1 MIKENVFGESKNM
14 DEKKTCFV
22 VTPIGDEST
31 DIRRHIDGIID
42 QAIIPAIG
50 DEFEIKVAHREYE
63 IGSINN
69 RVIQSVYNSDLV
81 VANLTGLNPNVM
93 FELAI
98 RYSFGKPAIVIAED
112 GTKLPFD
119 ITDENTIFYINDPTG
134 ASVLRDRIKKFVEK
148 INLDKFEYGPVFAAI
163 KNAAVI
169 NHIESGISDKDNKNA
184 FSFLVE
190 KMSDL
195 EAEIR
200 ELKVN
205 EYNNERREK
214 SIISSL
220 NFLQQLK
227 KSADHLS
234 REDLEMMINK
244 YLYDTSR
251 NTKIDIYSV
260 QRDLIDVTV
269 NDHTMQNRLKKNILD
284 ILNGL

>member
-1 MIKENVFGESKNM
+1 M

>member
-1 MIKENVFGESKNM
+1 MN
-14 DEKKTCFV
+14 EKKTCFV

-214 SIISSL
+214 SVISSL

-234 REDLEMMINK
+234 REDLEMMIKK

-251 NTKIDIYSV
+251 NTKIDTYSV
-260 QRDLIDVTV
+260 QRDLIDMTV

>member
-1 MIKENVFGESKNM
+1 M
-14 DEKKTCFV
+14 
-22 VTPIGDEST
+22 
-31 DIRRHIDGIID
+31 
-42 QAIIPAIG
+42 
-50 DEFEIKVAHREYE
+50 
-63 IGSINN
+63 
-69 RVIQSVYNSDLV
+69 
-81 VANLTGLNPNVM
+81 
-93 FELAI
+93 
-98 RYSFGKPAIVIAED
+98 
-112 GTKLPFD
+112 
-119 ITDENTIFYINDPTG
+119 
-134 ASVLRDRIKKFVEK
+134 
-148 INLDKFEYGPVFAAI
+148 DKFEYGPVFAAI

-214 SIISSL
+214 SVISSL

-234 REDLEMMINK
+234 REDLEMMIKK

-251 NTKIDIYSV
+251 NTKIDTYSV

>member
-1 MIKENVFGESKNM
+1 MS
-14 DEKKTCFV
+14 EKKSCFV
-22 VTPIGDEST
+22 VTPIGDENT
-31 DIRRHIDGIID
+31 AIRRHIDGIID

-63 IGSINN
+63 IGSIND
-69 RVIQSVYNSDLV
+69 RVIQSVCNSDLV

-93 FELAI
+93 FEIAI
-98 RYSFGKPAIVIAED
+98 RYSFGKPAIVIAEK

-119 ITDENTIFYINDPTG
+119 IVDENTIFYINDPAG
-134 ASVLRDRIKKFVEK
+134 AAELKENVKKFVQK
-148 INLDKFEYGPVFAAI
+148 IDWTKCEYGPVFSAI

-205 EYNNERREK
+205 ENFSEQRK
-214 SIISSL
+214 DSIIASL
-220 NFLQQLK
+220 NFIEYLEK
-227 KSADHLS
+227 NVDHLS
-234 REDLEMMINK
+234 QKELEMMIKK

-251 NTKIDIYSV
+251 NTKINDVYSV
-260 QRDLIDVTV
+260 QRDLTDMVRS
-269 NDHTMQNRLKKNILD
+269 DSTMPNRLKKNILD
-284 ILNGL
+284 ILDAL

>member
-1 MIKENVFGESKNM
+1 MS
-14 DEKKTCFV
+14 EKKSCFV
-22 VTPIGDEST
+22 VTPIGDENT
-31 DIRRHIDGIID
+31 AIRRHIDGIID

-63 IGSINN
+63 IGSIND
-69 RVIQSVYNSDLV
+69 RVIQSVCNSDLV

-93 FELAI
+93 FEIAI
-98 RYSFGKPAIVIAED
+98 RYSFGKPAIVIAEK

-119 ITDENTIFYINDPTG
+119 IVDENTIFYINDPAG
-134 ASVLRDRIKKFVEK
+134 AAELKENVKKFVQK
-148 INLDKFEYGPVFAAI
+148 IDWTKCEYGPVFSAI

-169 NHIESGISDKDNKNA
+169 NHIESGISGKDNKNA

-205 EYNNERREK
+205 ENFSEERK
-214 SIISSL
+214 DSIIASW
-220 NFLQQLK
+220 NFIEYLEK
-227 KSADHLS
+227 NVDHLS
-234 REDLEMMINK
+234 QKELEMIIKK

-251 NTKIDIYSV
+251 NTKINDVYSV
-260 QRDLIDVTV
+260 QRDLIDMVRS
-269 NDHTMQNRLKKNILD
+269 DSTMSNRLKKNILD
-284 ILNGL
+284 ILNAL